1 MLNISSESG
10 ASNPFDLGRKALS
23 SAISNIVNVN
33 DKENVGIG
41 GFLVSARVEDNITK
55 KQTLTTNPVENGVN
69 ISDHLIKDPLTI
81 SIAIDVSD
89 IEIKPNNGV
98 SSIVKRINQALPNV
112 TTFLPKRTATQL
124 TKVNNL
130 VLQVNDQIQKI
141 DEVLKN
147 ASNLFELFNKSTN
160 ETSPQKTT
168 FLFFEYLFESGQPI
182 QVQTKHKLYENMIL
196 ISNAERVTE
205 QESTQFSLIFQ
216 QIVIAETQL
225 IDAQQYFKKPSGQAA
240 DQVSETQKT
249 GKQQGKEVKSS
260 FATTLKNIIVG

>member
-130 VLQVNDQIQKI
+130 VLQV
-141 DEVLKN
+141 EVLKN